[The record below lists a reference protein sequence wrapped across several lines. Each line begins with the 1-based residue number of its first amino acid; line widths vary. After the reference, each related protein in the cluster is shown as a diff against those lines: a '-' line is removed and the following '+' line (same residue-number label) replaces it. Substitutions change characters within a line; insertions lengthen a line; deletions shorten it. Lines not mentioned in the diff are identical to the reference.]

1 MRFLDMIRAVRKL
14 RKQFAALRWKRG
26 GSGAAPKS
34 FVKDVRQPTEN
45 TNKSVGILSMA
56 ATAFLWSIAGLF
68 IKVIDWNPFAI
79 AGMRSFIAS
88 IVICIYLIP
97 LRLQDGTNP
106 RPVGQTFGCRFIC
119 CHIFSSRQEPS
130 VTIRRRFVFS
140 VSACFRGSATR
151 FPPYHSWTPGPHR
164 TGQADFPYIRL
175 LGALFSKPPLY
186 DTGSG
191 FCGFLV

>member
-1 MRFLDMIRAVRKL
+1 MGEFSGLQSFTNVQTRGFARHPGCSYSSQYFLL
-14 RKQFAALRWKRG
+14 PWL
-26 GSGAAPKS
+26 
-34 FVKDVRQPTEN
+34 
-45 TNKSVGILSMA
+45 
-56 ATAFLWSIAGLF
+56 
-68 IKVIDWNPFAI
+68 
-79 AGMRSFIAS
+79 
-88 IVICIYLIP
+88 
-97 LRLQDGTNP
+97 
-106 RPVGQTFGCRFIC
+106 
-119 CHIFSSRQEPS
+119 SSRDFY
-130 VTIRRRFVFS
+130 IRTPHGSLPPRAPDMLTVRFGQLTARGLAPLKIHSLVGCSRFVFS